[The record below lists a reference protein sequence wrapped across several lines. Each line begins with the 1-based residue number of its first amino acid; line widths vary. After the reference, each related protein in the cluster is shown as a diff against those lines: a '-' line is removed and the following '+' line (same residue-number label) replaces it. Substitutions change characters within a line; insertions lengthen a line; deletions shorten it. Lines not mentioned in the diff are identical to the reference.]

1 MAYDSSKVAGGKGNF
16 SLNQNFEA
24 EGVDLTL
31 LTVDFINDMS
41 AETGDLTTGST
52 TAGLQMVRHAFEHQG
67 LRILA
72 EGPLVDSNTQKTYVV
87 RTDQLDSLSS
97 TTTKAALNGFVKSIS
112 VDYIKDG
119 IRCNAILPG
128 TVETPS
134 WEGRVQMADD
144 PEQARKDFISRQ
156 AMGRLAQPNEIASM
170 AVYLASDE
178 SDFVTG
184 TLNLI
189 DGGWTL

>member
-16 SLNQNFEA
+16 SLNQNYEV
-24 EGVDLTL
+24 EGVDITA
-31 LTVDFINDMS
+31 LTVDFIVDVS

-97 TTTKAALNGFVKSIS
+97 TTTIAALQAYLRTLDQASSSFP
-112 VDYIKDG
+112 G
-119 IRCNAILPG
+119 IAADITGATVTETKIGILTANA
-128 TVETPS
+128 VS
-134 WEGRVQMADD
+134 
-144 PEQARKDFISRQ
+144 
-156 AMGRLAQPNEIASM
+156 
-170 AVYLASDE
+170 
-178 SDFVTG
+178 
-184 TLNLI
+184 
-189 DGGWTL
+189 

>member
-24 EGVDLTL
+24 EGVDVTL

-52 TAGLQMVRHAFEHQG
+52 TAGLQMARHAFEHHG
-67 LRILA
+67 LRVLA

-97 TTTKAALNGFVKSIS
+97 TTTIAVANVKIGSAVQSTTWRRLFVII
-112 VDYIKDG
+112 V
-119 IRCNAILPG
+119 
-128 TVETPS
+128 S
-134 WEGRVQMADD
+134 W
-144 PEQARKDFISRQ
+144 K
-156 AMGRLAQPNEIASM
+156 L
-170 AVYLASDE
+170 
-178 SDFVTG
+178 T
-184 TLNLI
+184 
-189 DGGWTL
+189 